1 MFGLDGGRGSVELC
15 LNFMTRLFEKEEPSN
30 KKPRFSYQDE
40 VMQEGFKEG
49 GVKKLIILGLVEK
62 VKESYENL
70 KKIMKLSM
78 FSTWTLSKQLIL
90 NSSNV

>member
-1 MFGLDGGRGSVELC
+1 MLCLDGGRGSVELC
-15 LNFMTRLFEKEEPSN
+15 LNFMTRLFENEEPSN
-30 KKPRFSYQDE
+30 KKTRFSYHDE

-70 KKIMKLSM
+70 KKNHEAEQCSALGL
-78 FSTWTLSKQLIL
+78 FPSK
-90 NSSNV
+90 